1 MSDGQWVSKLHTEL
15 PILNDFEKTSMPALD
30 QPPPIICS
38 IVREQ
43 IGDRLHLHGRVI
55 GRQDARGNFSLRVVK
70 TGPSGSSSTA
80 QSGTF
85 STPANAETLV
95 GLASFNMEPGAH
107 FTADLSLR
115 VEGQTYGCRLRDE
128 DAR

>member
-1 MSDGQWVSKLHTEL
+1 
-15 PILNDFEKTSMPALD
+15 MPTLD

-38 IVREQ
+38 IVQEQ
-43 IGDRLHLHGRVI
+43 IGDRLQLRGRVI
-55 GRQDARGNFSLRVVK
+55 GRQETQGNFSLRVIK

-85 STPANAETLV
+85 STQANAETLV
-95 GLASFNMEPGAH
+95 GMASFNMEPEAH

-115 VEGQTYGCRLRDE
+115 VEGQTYSCRLRDE